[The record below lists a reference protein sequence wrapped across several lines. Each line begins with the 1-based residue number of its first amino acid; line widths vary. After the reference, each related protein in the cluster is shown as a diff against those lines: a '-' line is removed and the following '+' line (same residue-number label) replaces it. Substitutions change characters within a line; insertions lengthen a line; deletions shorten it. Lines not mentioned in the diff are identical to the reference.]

1 MRCALRQRP
10 ALPQVIQG
18 RKPKKRTEKQ
28 DTIKIYIIG
37 QGQNRLTKK
46 STIQWAETEK
56 REGRGK
62 IFNQKEGHGLLNAA
76 KRGKSNIFTFRE
88 KQNAHYRRTV

>member
-18 RKPKKRTEKQ
+18 RKPKKRAENQ
-28 DTIKIYIIG
+28 DTIKNYIIG
-37 QGQNRLTKK
+37 QGQKCSKK
-46 STIQWAETEK
+46 KITIQWAKTEK
-56 REGRGK
+56 REERK
-62 IFNQKEGHGLLNAA
+62 KNYQEEGHGLLNAA
-76 KRGKSNIFTFRE
+76 KRGNSNIFTFRE